1 MRKSQLPEISI
12 PKFMTILGQ
21 NDSAIAQINDNFVHT
36 LENEMHEMD
45 NVTTDT
51 STSIS
56 MNCYEKSDGLLTGHY
71 LGIKE
76 DSRKDYEV

>member
-1 MRKSQLPEISI
+1 MTKLQLPEISI

-21 NDSAIAQINDNFVHT
+21 NDSSIAKMNDNFTHIV
-36 LENEMHEMD
+36 ENEISEMD

>member
-1 MRKSQLPEISI
+1 MAKSQLPEI

-21 NDSAIAQINDNFVHT
+21 NDLSIAKMNDNFTHIV
-36 LENEMHEMD
+36 ENEISEMD

-51 STSIS
+51 STGISI
-56 MNCYEKSDGLLTGHY
+56 NCYEKPDGLLTGHY